1 MVQDANQPR
10 EHFPPS
16 RAPYWAPQDRF
27 PIESV
32 PEERSFPDS
41 QDIRRPPM
49 AIDKAL
55 REYCNIS
62 AEFYVVI
69 PVIEGKPH
77 IFTAPNIPG
86 INISQF
92 LDVKALSRELQRV
105 QSATNP
111 AYTEPEFGFEPDI
124 NRYPMDPSRRWT
136 QERRYGQ
143 PMSLASFEDDGNYKA
158 RKRPRASMVRREPE
172 NYDDEPT
179 AASVPSKRGL
189 TIRDD
194 KAVWSFYEERFKT
207 IQQSAC
213 KLIAKAWVKAVEPKK
228 QSTHPYTGAD
238 EKAPDWWPK
247 PWGPNKE
254 HRVRHKEPDHLYKRG
269 KAASDRRENEN
280 IGYTDQDLLERVHLL
295 NHILRMVVEPNH
307 NQHPSI
313 QKLYLNVSKLEE
325 VTNEA
330 LSSFFTDKDNPSN
343 LAKRPYLKE
352 IFKVAHLEERYK
364 DGQVD
369 GSTVIYVM
377 PNDRV
382 SQGYVSDTEDV
393 TPGRDEGEHNPTP
406 NSSSSSPQ
414 RANMPHTL
422 MAQPHSTEQSP
433 TTQISNDTFVGE
445 MPVRGTQYSQP
456 VMSTEIGPDRQTFV
470 EAPSM
475 PSQAPLHPSTNLGL
489 HDMYTSPHDSSRRSS
504 MFTTP
509 SEYTSPATP
518 TMYQQWQTGSAAPS
532 TPSAYTFPQQTS
544 NTHQSFVSHTGV
556 PMAQNQQYMNT
567 TSFDGL
573 SRGSHDAQ
581 HGGMI
586 RSLPQPTFT
595 NYIPHESGP
604 IPGSGTKGDTLP
616 RHPTQ

>member
-10 EHFPPS
+10 EPFPS
-16 RAPYWAPQDRF
+16 RPSYWPHQDRF
-27 PIESV
+27 PIDPV
-32 PEERSFPDS
+32 PDENRFADS

-77 IFTAPNIPG
+77 IFTAPNIP
-86 INISQF
+86 INISRF
-92 LDVKALSRELQRV
+92 LDVDALSRELQRA
-105 QSATNP
+105 QSVTNSG
-111 AYTEPEFGFEPDI
+111 YTEPEFNFDPEI
-124 NRYPMDPSRRWT
+124 NRYPMDTGRRWA

-143 PMSLASFEDDGNYKA
+143 PMGLTSFEDDGNYKA
-158 RKRPRASMVRREPE
+158 RKRPRATMIRREPD
-172 NYDDEPT
+172 NYEDEPT
-179 AASVPSKRGL
+179 ASSSPSKRGL
-189 TIRDD
+189 TIRDE
-194 KAVWSFYEERFKT
+194 KAVWAFYEERFKT

-254 HRVRHKEPDHLYKRG
+254 QRVRHKEPDHLYKR
-269 KAASDRRENEN
+269 
-280 IGYTDQDLLERVHLL
+280 ERVHLL
-295 NHILRMVVEPNH
+295 NHILRMIVEPNH

-313 QKLYLNVSKLEE
+313 QKLFLNVSKLEE

-343 LAKRPYLKE
+343 MAKKPYLKE
-352 IFKVAHLEERYK
+352 IFKVAHLEERFK
-364 DGQVD
+364 DGQID
-369 GSTVIYVM
+369 GSTVVYVM

-393 TPGRDEGEHNPTP
+393 TPGRDDVEHNPTS
-406 NSSSSSPQ
+406 NSSNSSPQ
-414 RANMPHTL
+414 RTNIPQAII
-422 MAQPHSTEQSP
+422 AQSHSTEQSP
-433 TTQISNDTFVGE
+433 TAQISGDAFVGE
-445 MPVRGTQYSQP
+445 MPVRSTQYSQP
-456 VMSTEIGPDRQTFV
+456 VLSAEIGAERQTFV

-475 PSQAPLHPSTNLGL
+475 PSQAPLHPSTSLGL

-509 SEYTSPATP
+509 SEYASPPTP
-518 TMYQQWQTGSAAPS
+518 TMYQQWQTGSAPP
-532 TPSAYTFPQQTS
+532 TNPSAYTFPQQTG
-544 NTHQSFVSHTGV
+544 NTHQSFVGHTGV
-556 PMAQNQQYMNT
+556 PMTQNQQYMG

-573 SRGSHDAQ
+573 PRGGHDTQ

-586 RSLPQPTFT
+586 RALPQPTFP

-604 IPGSGTKGDTLP
+604 IPGSGTKADTLT
-616 RHPTQ
+616 RHATQ

>member
-10 EHFPPS
+10 EHFPS
-16 RAPYWAPQDRF
+16 RTAYWPHQDRF
-27 PIESV
+27 PMEPV
-32 PEERSFPDS
+32 PDEGRFADS

-55 REYCNIS
+55 RECCNIS

-77 IFTAPNIPG
+77 IFTAPTIPG
-86 INISQF
+86 INISRF
-92 LDVKALSRELQRV
+92 LDVDALSRELQRV
-105 QSATNP
+105 QSASNP
-111 AYTEPEFGFEPDI
+111 AYTEPEFGFETEI
-124 NRYPMDPSRRWT
+124 NRYPMDPGRRWA

-143 PMSLASFEDDGNYKA
+143 PMSLTSFEDDGNYKA
-158 RKRPRASMVRREPE
+158 RKRPRASMIRREPE

-179 AASVPSKRGL
+179 ASSSPSKRGL

-194 KAVWSFYEERFKT
+194 KAVWTFYEERFKT

-247 PWGPNKE
+247 PWGPTRE
-254 HRVRHKEPDHLYKRG
+254 HKVRHKEPDHLYKR
-269 KAASDRRENEN
+269 
-280 IGYTDQDLLERVHLL
+280 ERVHLL
-295 NHILRMVVEPNH
+295 NHILRMIVEPNH
-307 NQHPSI
+307 TQHPSI

-343 LAKRPYLKE
+343 LQKKPYLKE

-364 DGQVD
+364 DGQID
-369 GSTVIYVM
+369 GSTVVYVM

-393 TPGRDEGEHNPTP
+393 TPGRDEGEHNPAP

-414 RANMPHTL
+414 RANMPQTL
-422 MAQPHSTEQSP
+422 MTQSHSTEQSP
-433 TTQISNDTFVGE
+433 TTQISGDAFVGE
-445 MPVRGTQYSQP
+445 MPVRGTQYPQP
-456 VMSTEIGPDRQTFV
+456 VLGTEIGTERQTFV

-509 SEYTSPATP
+509 SEYASPATP

-532 TPSAYTFPQQTS
+532 NPSAYTFPQQPG
-544 NTHQSFVSHTGV
+544 NAHQPFVGHTGV
-556 PMAQNQQYMNT
+556 PMAQSQQYMGA
-567 TSFDGL
+567 SFDGL
-573 SRGSHDAQ
+573 PRGGHNTQHD
-581 HGGMI
+581 GMI

-595 NYIPHESGP
+595 NYMPHEPGSL
-604 IPGSGTKGDTLP
+604 PGSGTKGDTLP